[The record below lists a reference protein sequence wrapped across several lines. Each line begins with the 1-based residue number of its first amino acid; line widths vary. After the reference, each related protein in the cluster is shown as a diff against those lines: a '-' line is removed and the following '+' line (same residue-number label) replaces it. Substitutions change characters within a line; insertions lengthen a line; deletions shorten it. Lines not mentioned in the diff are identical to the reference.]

1 MAQILT
7 GTKVSNADHYTIKF
21 FEVNDDGSS
30 NNEPTITV
38 ENIPQPEEETFYYN
52 LTTVA
57 NIAENTAYKITCQAH
72 PAANDTIWTDSLVQT
87 VAKSLI
93 VKPSSTDN

>member
-7 GTKVSNADHYTIKF
+7 GTKVPNADHYTIKF
-21 FEVNDDGSS
+21 FEINDDGSS
-30 NNEPTITV
+30 SDEPTITV
-38 ENIPQPEEETFYYN
+38 ENIPQPGEETFYYN

-57 NIAENTAYKITCQAH
+57 GVDENIAYKITCQAH
-72 PAANDTIWTDSLVQT
+72 PAADDTIWADSLVQT

-93 VKPSSTDN
+93 VKPSSADN